1 MVLLSKLAVAQSLLE
16 SNRRAD
22 PTTIVLPLPH
32 EVYRV
37 GFCHYAT
44 KTTDQMCVNMLRMRN
59 DIFRKLCTVLQTE
72 GGLQRSKNMDIN
84 EMVAIFLVTIGH
96 NIKNRKAQFLFQRS
110 AETISRVLK
119 LVLLSILKMES
130 QLLAKPTPVP
140 PGCTNKNWKYFPGAL
155 GALDGMMVSVR
166 TSTTSAPKYRNRK
179 GVTSINVL
187 GVCNQNLQ
195 FIYCLTGWPGSAH
208 DSHVLK
214 DALAREDCF
223 SVPAGMYYLCD
234 AGYTNARGFLAPLRG
249 QRYHLNDWGRNRPRT
264 KEENYNMRHSRARNV
279 IECAF
284 GILKMQWALLRDSS
298 WFSPRMVSM
307 ITNACFLLHNFIRT
321 TGGPDIFEQAY
332 IPPVTQT
339 GNQTTSDDP
348 PPISAVESSQEWTA
362 FRNELAETMWASR
375 GRG

>member
-1 MVLLSKLAVAQSLLE
+1 MFVHFLS
-16 SNRRAD
+16 
-22 PTTIVLPLPH
+22 
-32 EVYRV
+32 
-37 GFCHYAT
+37 
-44 KTTDQMCVNMLRMRN
+44 
-59 DIFRKLCTVLQTE
+59 
-72 GGLQRSKNMDIN
+72 
-84 EMVAIFLVTIGH
+84 
-96 NIKNRKAQFLFQRS
+96 
-110 AETISRVLK
+110 
-119 LVLLSILKMES
+119 
-130 QLLAKPTPVP
+130 
-140 PGCTNKNWKYFPGAL
+140 
-155 GALDGMMVSVR
+155 
-166 TSTTSAPKYRNRK
+166 
-179 GVTSINVL
+179 
-187 GVCNQNLQ
+187 
-195 FIYCLTGWPGSAH
+195 
-208 DSHVLK
+208 
-214 DALAREDCF
+214 
-223 SVPAGMYYLCD
+223 GMYYLCD